1 MGKQSQLSPQCTIRN
16 VFSERAAKTRR
27 FTLIELLVVIAII
40 AILASILMPA
50 LSQARD
56 RAKSATCTNN
66 MKEIGL
72 GIAQYAM
79 NNKDTTVLWYPSG
92 AVTQSDVY
100 GLPWSMLISH
110 SHLTDVGGN
119 KASREEAKKICGN
132 FITNNKMFY
141 CPSAGTYTSPA
152 EIRRNGG
159 NPKDSTYAT
168 FGLPSWLT
176 LSPADTNEKFY
187 DMTPNEGL
195 GCQIPSGTVKA
206 PGSFKIIIEAG
217 RPQIPSWKCYWGG
230 NSYPNF
236 RHNGRNSTLFLD
248 GHAEMVSVG
257 RFIQT
262 SYYNKIKGKKYFVE
276 AESET
281 PTGIF

>member
-1 MGKQSQLSPQCTIRN
+1 MFKRTEDFLSACSKQINLC
-16 VFSERAAKTRR
+16 R

-66 MKEIGL
+66 MKQIGL
-72 GIAQYAM
+72 GLAQYAT

-110 SHLTDVGGN
+110 KHLTDVGGN
-119 KASREEAKKICGN
+119 KNTREEARKLCGN
-132 FITNNKMFY
+132 YITNNNMFY
-141 CPSAGTYTSPA
+141 CPSVGSYATPA
-152 EIRRNGG
+152 EIRRRGG
-159 NPKDSTYAT
+159 NPKDSTYGT

-176 LSPADTNEKFY
+176 GTPSDFNWKLY
-187 DMTPNEGL
+187 DMLPNKGL

-206 PGSFKIIIEAG
+206 PGSFKIIIESG
-217 RPQIPSWKCYWGG
+217 RPQNPSWKCYWGG

-248 GHAEMVSVG
+248 GHSEMVSVG
-257 RFIQT
+257 RFIET
-262 SYYNKIKGKKYFVE
+262 SYYTRLKGKKYFV
-276 AESET
+276 APESEVVD
-281 PTGIF
+281 GVF